1 MDKQVKEE
9 ILIELNVKND
19 NSAYNKHNNNS
30 KRNFLF
36 RALDANVNSINL
48 SVILN
53 AKR

>member
-1 MDKQVKEE
+1 MNKQVKEE

-19 NSAYNKHNNNS
+19 NSAYNKHNNDS

-36 RALDANVNSINL
+36 RALDANVNPVNL

-53 AKR
+53 TKR